1 MPKRR
6 GTGLE
11 PYLRGNTWWV
21 KGRVE
26 GDDKYYRESLGTAN
40 EKVAR
45 TKVRELEAEALKRA
59 VLGRDAPKPEERLT
73 FADAALL
80 HDTKGHD
87 VAYMRKLLLEIGD
100 KLVSEITP
108 KFVKGLAKKMHPDAS
123 TDTWHRQV
131 IVPVRAVINNAHQE
145 GLCPPIRIKAFTKN
159 ERMAQDRARGKDSR
173 VPKTPGSWG
182 WVLAFKEHAD
192 PRLGAMAL
200 FMFTTGARI
209 GQTMAMKRKGDLDLF
224 RKRVRLPAAKGHPA
238 QWIDILPEVAA
249 AIGALEKPE
258 GKQNQE
264 RVFYYA
270 GQRSGWFYRQWKK
283 ACEDAGIQ
291 YIAPHAA
298 GRHGFG
304 TETVVRRKV
313 DARTAADQGRWSS
326 AKVLLDTYSHSE
338 EGSASVQQAF
348 RDGLEAIRTSDVQ
361 AKTKK
366 DRKTAENKGTRSA

>member
-1 MPKRR
+1 
-6 GTGLE
+6 
-11 PYLRGNTWWV
+11 
-21 KGRVE
+21 
-26 GDDKYYRESLGTAN
+26 
-40 EKVAR
+40 
-45 TKVRELEAEALKRA
+45 
-59 VLGRDAPKPEERLT
+59 LGRDAPKPGERLT

-87 VAYMRKLLLEIGD
+87 VAYMRKLLLEIGG

-108 KFVKGLAKKMHPDAS
+108 KFVKGLAKKMYPNAS

-209 GQTMAMKRKGDLDLF
+209 GQTMAMKRNGDLDLF

-249 AIGALEKPE
+249 AIGALKKPE
-258 GKQNQE
+258 GKKNQE
-264 RVFYYA
+264 RVFYWA
-270 GQRSGWFYRQWKK
+270 GSRSSWFYKQWEK
-283 ACEDAGIQ
+283 ACKDAGIQ
-291 YIAPHAA
+291 HIRPHAA

-304 TETVVRRKV
+304 TETVVRQKV
-313 DARTAADQGRWSS
+313 DPRTAADQGRWSS
-326 AKVLLDTYSHSE
+326 AKVLLDTYSHAE

-348 RDGLEAIRTSDVQ
+348 RDGLNAIRTSDVQ
-361 AKTKK
+361 GDGANR
-366 DRKTAENKGTRSA
+366 RKTAENKGTRKV